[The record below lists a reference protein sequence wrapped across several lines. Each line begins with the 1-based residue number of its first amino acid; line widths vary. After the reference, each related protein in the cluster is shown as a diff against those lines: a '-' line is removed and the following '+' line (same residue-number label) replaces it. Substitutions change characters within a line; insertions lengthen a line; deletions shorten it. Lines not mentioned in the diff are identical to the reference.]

1 MNWVDYSILAIIGL
15 SILIS
20 LVRGFVREAMSL
32 VVWIA
37 AFFIASLFYHKLA
50 GVFTGIED
58 PLLRNAAAI
67 AALFVAT
74 LVLGG
79 LATYVI
85 SQLVEKTGL
94 GGFDRLLGMIFG
106 ALRGVLVVTALLFAL
121 NKFMHFS
128 DAPWWKASK
137 LVPQFRVV
145 EQWFFEYKQASS
157 SFLPKG

>member
-74 LVLGG
+74 LALGG

-106 ALRGVLVVTALLFAL
+106 ALRGVLVVAALLFAL
-121 NKFMHFS
+121 DSFTHFS

-137 LVPQFRVV
+137 LIPQFGVV
-145 EQWFFEYKQASS
+145 VQWFFEYLQASS